1 MKTRWPLKNTTAI
14 RWSEE
19 AWRPRIMFGAGTAAE
34 RPRRLRVVRAPD
46 GGLRWQNGGDAEPL
60 SI

>member
-19 AWRPRIMFGAGTAAE
+19 AWRPRIQFGAGTAVD
-34 RPRRLRVVRAPD
+34 RPRRLRVVRAHD
-46 GGLRWQNGGDAEPL
+46 GHLRWQPGGDAEL
-60 SI
+60 FSI

>member
-19 AWRPRIMFGAGTAAE
+19 AWRPRIRFGAAAAVA
-34 RPRRLRVVRAPD
+34 RPQRLRVVRLPD
-46 GGLRWQNGGDAEPL
+46 GAYRWEQTGDAEL
-60 SI
+60 FSI